1 MGASD
6 IRKTL
11 LATYVPATLEGAFV
25 HTYDRRI
32 DIEDAAVGMAE
43 PMASR
48 AKAPIAERAK
58 ARMFA
63 EM

>member
-1 MGASD
+1 MGMSD
-6 IRKTL
+6 TRKTL
-11 LATYVPATLEGAFV
+11 LAAYVPATLEGAFV
-25 HTYDRRI
+25 QSCDCRI
-32 DIEDAAVGMAE
+32 DIEDAAAE

-48 AKAPIAERAK
+48 AEAPNSERAK